1 MFRTYSDVREQYMKY
16 RFRRCPKK
24 KRTQNVDL
32 CTLRFAGKNTLRL
45 LHPLPEPIEA
55 IRLEDEKQGRRVFT
69 KISRTLKRIFLWVE
83 VFFKEILKELRA
95 AARRLAIGARKLL
108 ERISLFIL
116 KKAEERKKKKI
127 DSLPVLFGAA
137 VSAFLVCILTASYIA
152 MSFFMPY
159 AKSYRSVVIPS
170 LQGKR
175 LEDVELEGSSFN
187 LLVTYE
193 SNPDVEDGRIIS
205 QIPAAGV
212 TRKIYDKN
220 GYCPIS
226 VTVSRQVL
234 PTVPEGLVGNDLRSA
249 SLSLLN
255 TGISFTVEEKHS
267 DTAKGTVLGCYPSEG
282 ESLSI
287 GGRVTLTVSAGKKVL
302 LSSVPSLVGLTESE
316 ALFRIGN
323 ASLSIG
329 SVTYVRSA
337 KKPGTVISQ
346 SPSAYMSVSAGES
359 IDLTVSAGEVFY
371 TPTVPDLYGLT
382 VEEARAAL
390 YSVGLTVSSVYS
402 VSSAAKNKTVIFQS
416 PIAGT
421 PITSSITSV
430 ELHISN

>member
-1 MFRTYSDVREQYMKY
+1 MKY
-16 RFRRCPKK
+16 RFRRCPK
-24 KRTQNVDL
+24 RERSQPIDL
-32 CTLRFAGKNTLRL
+32 CALRFAGKNTLRL

-55 IRLEDEKQGRRVFT
+55 IRLEDEKQGRRTFKGV
-69 KISRTLKRIFLWVE
+69 RRALKRVFLWIE
-83 VFFKEILKELRA
+83 NFSREILKELRTA
-95 AARRLAIGARKLL
+95 TRRLTTMSRKLL
-108 ERISLFIL
+108 RHISLFIS
-116 KKAEERKKKKI
+116 KKVEERKKKKI

-137 VSAFLVCILTASYIA
+137 VSTFLVCVLTASYIVT
-152 MSFFMPY
+152 SFFMPY

-170 LQGKR
+170 LQGQR
-175 LEDVELEGSSFN
+175 LEDIELEGSSFN

-205 QIPAAGV
+205 QTPAAGV

-255 TGISFTVEEKHS
+255 TGIPFTVEEKYS
-267 DTAKGTVLGCYPSEG
+267 DTARGTVLGCYPSEG
-282 ESLSI
+282 AALSI
-287 GGRVTLTVSAGKKVL
+287 GGRVTITVSAGRKVL
-302 LSSVPSLVGLTESE
+302 LSSVPSLVGLTESD
-316 ALFRIGN
+316 ALFRIEN
-323 ASLSIG
+323 ASLSVG
-329 SVTYVRSA
+329 CVTYVRST
-337 KKPGTVISQ
+337 KKAGTVINQ
-346 SPSAYMSVSAGES
+346 SPSAYLSISAGES
-359 IDLTVSAGEVFY
+359 VDLTVSAGELFY
-371 TPTVPDLYGLT
+371 TSTVPDLYGLT

-416 PIAGT
+416 PITGT